1 MAIDEIESGE
11 HMNEASEY
19 RQAVQVIK
27 EAILRSQ
34 YDAARSVN
42 EKQLM
47 LYFGIGKYISANSR
61 KGFWG
66 KGAINA
72 ISEQLQ
78 RELPGLR
85 GFSARNLRYMR
96 TFYEEWSM
104 LDTTQV
110 VDGQPIL
117 ADSPAEIGDG
127 ESDLAPASAKS
138 PATCNSAVAIAKIPF
153 KTIWHLQVPNYA
165 EFPVDEFL
173 RIGFTQ
179 HRTIFEGIKDLVTRC
194 FYIRRCAEQ
203 KFTVEELKAS
213 IARDDYHHQGS
224 LPNNFPQTLSA
235 AGQALRAISA
245 FKDEYLLD
253 FINVEELGVRD
264 GQDVDERVMENA
276 IVQNVRNFILA
287 FGKDFTFV
295 RNQYHLDAFGE
306 DQYIDLLFFN
316 RELNCLVAVE
326 LKKGKFKTAY
336 LGQLQGYLSVL
347 DGFERKPHENPSIGI
362 ILCKDMNKSFVDYVI
377 RDYTKPMG
385 VATYKTADEMPENLR
400 KALPPVEVLRRILD
414 ADTGNNTNA

>member
-1 MAIDEIESGE
+1 M
-11 HMNEASEY
+11 SEVHEY
-19 RQAVQVIK
+19 DDAVRIIK

-34 YDAARSVN
+34 YDAACVVN
-42 EKQLM
+42 EKQLV
-47 LYFGIGKYISANSR
+47 LYFGIGKYVSLNSR

-66 KGAINA
+66 KGAIDT
-72 ISEQLQ
+72 ISGKLQ

-96 TFYEEWSM
+96 AFYEEWSM
-104 LDTTQV
+104 LDATQV
-110 VDGQPIL
+110 VDGRHVL
-117 ADSPAEIGDG
+117 TDTTAEIGDRD
-127 ESDLAPASAKS
+127 SNL
-138 PATCNSAVAIAKIPF
+138 AVAIAKIPN
-153 KTIWHLQVPNYA
+153 KPIWHLQVPNCA
-165 EFPVDEFL
+165 EFPADEFL

-179 HRTIFEGIKDLVTRC
+179 HRAIFEEIKDMGARC
-194 FYIRRCAEQ
+194 FYIRCCAEQ
-203 KFTVEELKAS
+203 KYTVEELKAS

-224 LPNNFPQTLSA
+224 LPNNFAKTLPVTS
-235 AGQALRAISA
+235 QALRAITA

-253 FINVEELGVRD
+253 FINVEELGARD
-264 GQDVDERVMENA
+264 GQDVDERVVENA
-276 IVQNVRNFILA
+276 IVHSVKNFILA

-306 DQYIDLLFFN
+306 DLYIDLLFFN

-326 LKKGKFKTAY
+326 LKTGKFKTSY

-377 RDYTKPMG
+377 RDYSKPMG
-385 VATYKTADEMPENLR
+385 VATYKTADDMPEKIR
-400 KALPPVEVLRRILD
+400 RALPDVEDLRRLLD
-414 ADTGNNTNA
+414 GGAGSVK